1 MADHYDIIIIGG
13 GPGGYTA
20 ALKAASLGYRTAIV
34 EKEKLGGTCVNKGC
48 IPTKSLLY
56 AASKFKE
63 LQNCDEFGVSTDFI
77 SFDFKKMQQ
86 YKKSSVKSYRKGI
99 TDLIEAEN
107 ITVITGT
114 GIIRRNKTVEVHS
127 AQGKDYY
134 TGDYL
139 IIATGAKCVIP
150 PIPGADLPGV
160 LTSERLLAS
169 DNWNYDRLLVIGGGV
184 IGVEF
189 ATIFSAL
196 CSHVTILERE
206 AHLLGPMDSE
216 VSQALEEELKQRG
229 ITIHC
234 QVNVK
239 EIKEDT
245 DHGLSCVFEMD
256 GQEHTIQTGH
266 ILIAAG
272 RQPFLEGLLGEDVSL
287 ELENGHLKVN
297 SEFQTSEPGI
307 YAIGDAA
314 SDILLAHVAAAQ
326 GTYVVE
332 KIAGVEHTIRLS
344 VIPNGMFVK
353 LPVVPSCIYTE
364 PEIASV
370 GITRE
375 VAVANNMHVC
385 CGHYSMS
392 GNGKSIITSRQN
404 GFIHLVFEEFS
415 GTLVGAQIVCPRATD
430 MISEMAT
437 AIANG
442 LTAKQLRLAMRAHP
456 TYSEGITAAI
466 ENYFETKGEQG
477 ND

>member
-20 ALKAASLGYRTAIV
+20 ALKAASLGFKTAIV

-48 IPTKSLLY
+48 IPTKSLLH

-99 TDLIEAEN
+99 TDLIETEN
-107 ITVITGT
+107 ITVLSGT

-127 AQGKDYY
+127 VQGKDYC

-169 DNWNYDRLLVIGGGV
+169 DNWNYDRLVVIGGGV

-196 CSHVTILERE
+196 CSQVTILERE

-216 VSQALEEELKQRG
+216 VSQALEEELKLRG

-234 QVNVK
+234 QVIVK

-245 DHGLSCVFEMD
+245 DHGLSCVFEKA
-256 GQEHTIQTGH
+256 GEEHTIQTGH

-326 GTYVVE
+326 ATYVVE

-344 VIPNGMFVK
+344 VVPNGMFVK

-375 VAVANNMHVC
+375 AAVANHMHVR

>member
-20 ALKAASLGYRTAIV
+20 ALKAASLGFKTAIV

-48 IPTKSLLY
+48 IPTKSLLH

-99 TDLIEAEN
+99 TDLIETEN
-107 ITVITGT
+107 ITVLSGT

-127 AQGKDYY
+127 VQGKDYC

-169 DNWNYDRLLVIGGGV
+169 DNWNYDRLVVIGGGV

-196 CSHVTILERE
+196 SSQVTILERE

-216 VSQALEEELKQRG
+216 VSQALEEELKLRG

-245 DHGLSCVFEMD
+245 DHGLSCVFEKA
-256 GQEHTIQTGH
+256 GEEHTIQTGH

-272 RQPFLEGLLGEDVSL
+272 RQSFLEGLLGEDVSL

-326 GTYVVE
+326 ATYVVE

-344 VIPNGMFVK
+344 VVPNGMFVK

-375 VAVANNMHVC
+375 AAVANHMHVR

>member
-1 MADHYDIIIIGG
+1 MAIHYDIIIIGG

-20 ALKAASLGYRTAIV
+20 ALKAASLGLKTAIV

-48 IPTKSLLY
+48 IPTKSLLH

-77 SFDFKKMQQ
+77 SFDFKKMQH
-86 YKKSSVKSYRKGI
+86 YKKNSVKSYRKGI
-99 TDLIEAEN
+99 SDLIEAEN

-114 GIIRRNKTVEVHS
+114 AVIRRNKTVEVS
-127 AQGKDYY
+127 GPEGKDFYSA
-134 TGDYL
+134 DHL
-139 IIATGAKCVIP
+139 IIATGAKCAIP
-150 PIPGADLPGV
+150 NIPGVDLPGV

-169 DNWNYDRLLVIGGGV
+169 DTWNYDRLLVIGGGV

-196 CSHVTILERE
+196 CSNVTILEQKD
-206 AHLLGPMDSE
+206 HLLGPMDLE

-229 ITIHC
+229 ITVHC
-234 QVNVK
+234 LANVK
-239 EIKEDT
+239 KIKEEEK
-245 DHGLSCVFEMD
+245 HGLACVFEMN
-256 GQEHTIQTGH
+256 GQEQTIRTSQ

-272 RQPFLEGLLGEDVSL
+272 RIPCIDELLGEDVSL
-287 ELENGHLKVN
+287 EVENGRLKVN

-307 YAIGDAA
+307 YAIGDVA

-332 KIAGVEHTIRLS
+332 KIAGIEHTIRLS
-344 VIPNGMFVK
+344 VVPNGMFVK

-375 VAVANNMHVC
+375 LAIANNMNVR
-385 CGHYSMS
+385 CGRYSMRS
-392 GNGKSIITSRQN
+392 NGKSIITSRQN
-404 GFIHLVFEEFS
+404 GFIHLVFEEYS

-456 TYSEGITAAI
+456 TYSEGITEAI
-466 ENYFETKGEQG
+466 ENYFETKGEAKQ
-477 ND
+477 

>member
-1 MADHYDIIIIGG
+1 MAIHYDIIIIGG

-20 ALKAASLGYRTAIV
+20 ALKAASLGLKTAIV

-48 IPTKSLLY
+48 IPTKSLLH

-77 SFDFKKMQQ
+77 SFDFKKMQH
-86 YKKSSVKSYRKGI
+86 YKKNSVKSYRKGI

-114 GIIRRNKTVEVHS
+114 AVIRRNKTVEVS
-127 AQGKDYY
+127 GPEGKDFYSA
-134 TGDYL
+134 DHL
-139 IIATGAKCVIP
+139 IIATGAKCAIP
-150 PIPGADLPGV
+150 NIPGVNLPGV

-196 CSHVTILERE
+196 CSNVTILEQKD
-206 AHLLGPMDSE
+206 HLLGPMDLE
-216 VSQALEEELKQRG
+216 VSQALEEELRQRG
-229 ITIHC
+229 ITVHC
-234 QVNVK
+234 LANIK
-239 EIKEDT
+239 KIKEEEE
-245 DHGLSCVFEMD
+245 HGLACVFEMN
-256 GQEHTIQTGH
+256 GQEQTIRTSQ
-266 ILIAAG
+266 ILLAAG
-272 RQPFLEGLLGEDVSL
+272 RIPCIDELLGDDVSL
-287 ELENGHLKVN
+287 EVENGRLKVN

-307 YAIGDAA
+307 YAIGDVA

-332 KIAGVEHTIRLS
+332 KIAGIEHTIRLS

-375 VAVANNMHVC
+375 LAIANHMNVR
-385 CGHYSMS
+385 CGRYSMRS
-392 GNGKSIITSRQN
+392 NGKSIITSRQN
-404 GFIHLVFEEFS
+404 GFIHLVFEEYS

-456 TYSEGITAAI
+456 TYSEGITEAI
-466 ENYFETKGEQG
+466 ENYFETKGEAKQ
-477 ND
+477 